1 MIPSLVSLYQHS
13 IDREAVFSQ
22 WKVARITPIH
32 KKDDETDITKYRP
45 VSLLSKPSKILEE
58 LVNDTLV
65 DNVFTA
71 NDLASDRQSAYCK
84 EYYTEL
90 LLTQL
95 TELWRKRA

>member
-45 VSLLSKPSKILEE
+45 LLSKSSKILEE

-71 NDLASDRQSAYCK
+71 NDLASDMQ
-84 EYYTEL
+84 
-90 LLTQL
+90 
-95 TELWRKRA
+95 

>member
-65 DNVFTA
+65 DKLF
-71 NDLASDRQSAYCK
+71 S
-84 EYYTEL
+84 
-90 LLTQL
+90 QL
-95 TELWRKRA
+95 TTLLRTDSEHTAKNIILSYY

>member
-22 WKVARITPIH
+22 CKVARITPIH

-45 VSLLSKPSKILEE
+45 VSLLSKSSKILEE

-65 DNVFTA
+65 DNV
-71 NDLASDRQSAYCK
+71 S
-84 EYYTEL
+84 
-90 LLTQL
+90 QL
-95 TELWRKRA
+95 TTLLRTDSDHIAKNIILSYY